1 MLSGTGHAP
10 GAAHPSPALGPE
22 TITWRRAGDVRVL
35 LAAGYALVLQVA
47 HPTVGAGVSEHS
59 SFQRDPWG
67 RLLRTLDYACTMVY
81 GGEAAARETGA
92 RIRATHRQI
101 KGVRPDGQR
110 YSALEPEAYAWV
122 HATLAQGIVIAHER
136 FGRRLG
142 EKQRE
147 ELWAQWLALGPLLG
161 IRAGDLPADWPGFCR
176 YFDEMTMHRLKRT
189 QAVDEVLAAL
199 ARPAPPAPELY
210 RPFWPILRMPLAH
223 GVLLSTVGLL
233 SPALRSQLGIRWTR
247 REETELRALA
257 VALRAATP
265 VMPSWLRNTGP
276 GYLRWRSLD
285 RQNNAQR
292 AREESDLMTSQ
303 SGGEIDGK
311 RQGAARTSP

>member
-1 MLSGTGHAP
+1 MLSGTGHAH

-22 TITWRRAGDVRVL
+22 TIVWRRAGDVRVL

-59 SFQRDPWG
+59 SFQEDPWG

-81 GGEAAARETGA
+81 GGETAARATGA
-92 RIRATHRQI
+92 RIRGTHARI
-101 KGVRPDGQR
+101 KGVRPDGQP

-136 FGRRLG
+136 FGRRFS
-142 EKQRE
+142 EAQRE
-147 ELWAQWLALGPLLG
+147 ELWAQWLALGVLLG
-161 IRAGDLPADWPGFCR
+161 IEAHDLPADWPGFCC
-176 YFDEMTMHRLKRT
+176 YFNEMTMHRLQRT
-189 QAVDEVLAAL
+189 RAVNEVLAAL
-199 ARPAPPAPELY
+199 ARPTPPAPELY
-210 RPFWPILRMPLAH
+210 RPFWPVLRMPLAH

-233 SPALRSQLGIRWTR
+233 SPALRAQLGLRWTR
-247 REETELRALA
+247 REEMELRALA

-285 RQNNAQR
+285 RQNTDQR
-292 AREESDLMTSQ
+292 AR
-303 SGGEIDGK
+303 
-311 RQGAARTSP
+311 

>member
-1 MLSGTGHAP
+1 MLTDGGHAP
-10 GAAHPSPALGPE
+10 GADHPPGTDDPWPALGPE
-22 TITWRRAGDVRVL
+22 TIVWRRAGDVRVL

-59 SFQRDPWG
+59 SFQEDPWG

-81 GGEAAARETGA
+81 GGQTAARETGA

-136 FGRRLG
+136 FGRRLD

-161 IRAGDLPADWPGFCR
+161 IRPGGLPADWPGFCR
-176 YFDEMTMHRLKRT
+176 YFDEMTGNRLQRT

-199 ARPAPPAPELY
+199 ARPAPPAPARY
-210 RPFWPILRMPLAH
+210 RPLWPVLRMPMAH

-233 SPALRSQLGIRWTR
+233 SPGLRARLGISWTR
-247 REETELRALA
+247 REEMELRALG
-257 VALRAATP
+257 VALRSATP

-276 GYLRWRSLD
+276 GYLRWRSRERAGD
-285 RQNNAQR
+285 RQR
-292 AREESDLMTSQ
+292 AR
-303 SGGEIDGK
+303 
-311 RQGAARTSP
+311 